1 MGNFLAKIFCMGWE
15 ESDDIEYDYEE
26 HQARLYPYVNKLPS
40 CDALS
45 EFSIHSD
52 EDYSRQCFWFY
63 DPEREHSPIKQP
75 NSFMDY
81 PDSEFY

>member
-1 MGNFLAKIFCMGWE
+1 MGNFLAKIFCVGLE
-15 ESDDIEYDYEE
+15 HSDDIEYQEY
-26 HQARLYPYVNKLPS
+26 QARLHSDKNKLPS

-52 EDYSRQCFWFY
+52 QDYSRECFWFY
-63 DPEREHSPIKQP
+63 DPEREHSPIKPP
-75 NSFMDY
+75 NAFMDY